1 MSRGEHGRSVM
12 RKAQFVLGTIVLV
25 WLAGGSPARAD
36 YDYAWCIQNSEYG
49 YPGDCSYQTREQCVM
64 SASGRKGYCAQN
76 PAHMAVR
83 PPLQPSRG
91 RYVPP
96 Y

>member
-1 MSRGEHGRSVM
+1 MGH
-12 RKAQFVLGTIVLV
+12 AQGAIC
-25 WLAGGSPARAD
+25 AGHHSPCVARWRESARAD

-49 YPGDCSYQTREQCVM
+49 YPGDCSYQTREQCQM

-76 PAHMAVR
+76 PAQVAVR
-83 PPLQPSRG
+83 PPLQPSLRG
-91 RYVPP
+91 RYVRP

>member
-1 MSRGEHGRSVM
+1 M
-12 RKAQFVLGTIVLV
+12 RKVQFLLGTMVLV

-36 YDYAWCIQNSEYG
+36 YAWCIQDGEYG
-49 YPGDCSYQTREQCVM
+49 YPGDCSYQTREQCLL

-76 PAHMAVR
+76 PAYQVTR
-83 PPLQPSRG
+83 PPQLRA
-91 RYVPP
+91 RRAPP

>member
-1 MSRGEHGRSVM
+1 M

-36 YDYAWCIQNSEYG
+36 YDYPWCIQDSEYG
-49 YPGDCSYQTREQCVM
+49 YPGDCSYQTREQCLL
-64 SASGRKGYCAQN
+64 SASGRKGFCAQN
-76 PAHMAVR
+76 PAHLVVR
-83 PPLQPSRG
+83 PPLQPSLRG
-91 RYVPP
+91 RHVPP